1 MDGHRRIAQHG
12 FGTRGGNRDKL
23 RFAGQGIDHR
33 VLQMPEMALDGFLEN
48 FIVTHRRLEEGI
60 PVDQSLPS
68 IDPLLCEQIKERLPD
83 CGRAALVE
91 RESSSLPVAAA
102 AHPFELSEDPGF
114 ILVFPSPNSI
124 DQLFASQVMTRFA
137 FLLLQPAFHN
147 GLGGDTRVISAGH
160 PEGVVALH
168 AF

>member
-1 MDGHRRIAQHG
+1 
-12 FGTRGGNRDKL
+12 
-23 RFAGQGIDHR
+23 
-33 VLQMPEMALDGFLEN
+33 MPEMALDGFLEN

-83 CGRAALVE
+83 CRRAALVE